1 MEEEGEEKE
10 VTPSLKAIISSSA
23 KKKEEEGISFSFL
36 EGEDLLLLLLDC
48 HKQRRRTPLLRCH
61 GRGVKSMEEKTFFLK
76 EEMSL
81 SFSSR
86 VMTEEKIFYIS
97 YSCIATE
104 EEEIFSSFSFSFI
117 TMEGLE

>member
-1 MEEEGEEKE
+1 
-10 VTPSLKAIISSSA
+10 
-23 KKKEEEGISFSFL
+23 
-36 EGEDLLLLLLDC
+36 
-48 HKQRRRTPLLRCH
+48 
-61 GRGVKSMEEKTFFLK
+61 MEEKTFFLK

-104 EEEIFSSFSFSFI
+104 EEEIFSSFSFSF
-117 TMEGLE
+117 MDHHFFLEAFLGLSAVAAFFLKSAVTL